1 MIVFAGEQRLGLEL
15 RDIVLRAGELV
26 VELFQE
32 IVALLGVRL
41 FAGKADIGVDVTCVS
56 GEFCVGVDLLF
67 GTPAVAQDALRSFLI
82 VPKVRLGDACF
93 EGFQALA
100 MLRGV
105 KESSAPARY
114 AA

>member
-15 RDIVLRAGELV
+15 RDIALRVGELA

-32 IVALLGVRL
+32 IVALLGVR
-41 FAGKADIGVDVTCVS
+41 FFPSKADVGVDVTCVS

-67 GTPAVAQDALRSFLI
+67 GTPAFAQDALRSFLI

-93 EGFQALA
+93 QGFQALA